1 MDLWQPGNEPPGD
14 YMMLSLYFTLG
25 IFLLLAVRNPSA
37 HRSLIPHAGRANI
50 ARAAVMVLM
59 AIHPAS
65 DRKGLLIGVA
75 LAGPIGIALIA
86 LAPAKQSAAEGRG
99 ERYPKVLLKLGHWH
113 VRRGS
118 GPSHLQTLGNF
129 VTEFATANGTQALTV
144 GVYLR
149 GPWRDVATQDGL
161 KPIALASDT
170 ASWSVI
176 DFRPVRAVVAGGHLG
191 TIQPNLLS
199 HLYGFDA
206 GLVIGG
212 ASPATYT
219 VLEQGARKQ

>member
-86 LAPAKQSAAEGRG
+86 LAPAKASVERVSAA
-99 ERYPKVLLKLGHWH
+99 
-113 VRRGS
+113 
-118 GPSHLQTLGNF
+118 
-129 VTEFATANGTQALTV
+129 
-144 GVYLR
+144 GV
-149 GPWRDVATQDGL
+149 
-161 KPIALASDT
+161 
-170 ASWSVI
+170 
-176 DFRPVRAVVAGGHLG
+176 
-191 TIQPNLLS
+191 
-199 HLYGFDA
+199 
-206 GLVIGG
+206 
-212 ASPATYT
+212 
-219 VLEQGARKQ
+219 